1 MFILNGQLMMTR
13 ASTPQSIGV
22 ILDGMKR
29 NALQVLRQTMQENR
43 LQSVPMDV
51 DVRMGWMD
59 KDGRTRSGTVTGLTL
74 DGERLK
80 VQMAGHPLPFVL
92 DEQQLP
98 CSSHIWLTQL
108 NDVIRNAL
116 VRQRRTA

>member
-1 MFILNGQLMMTR
+1 MVSRI
-13 ASTPQSIGV
+13 STPQSIGA

-29 NALQVLRQTMQENR
+29 NALQAVRQTMQENR

-51 DVRMGWMD
+51 DVGLVWMD
-59 KDGRTRSGTVTGLTL
+59 KDGRNHCGTVTGLSL

-80 VQMAGHPLPFVL
+80 VQVADRSMPFIL

-98 CSSHIWLTQL
+98 CGSHIWLKQL
-108 NDVIRNAL
+108 NDAVRAAL
-116 VRQRRTA
+116 ARQRRTA